1 MILKKIKQKTESD
14 SSFPWIL
21 LQKWEH
27 ILFLHYPISPET
39 IKTYLPREV
48 ELDTYNGQAWISIVS
63 FTVSRNQFRFF
74 LRVPYTYP
82 MLQINVR
89 TYIKRKG
96 EIGVYFFTMDTN
108 KLSAALGG
116 RIINAPF
123 LHADMVMRKFANTYH
138 IYSARKG
145 ELSAEFEARYF
156 PAGAAFYPEKQS
168 LDYWLLERYIF
179 WSYKKGRLY
188 RGDIK
193 HDRWEIRNAE
203 VNIEKQ
209 SLFLPENAIGEA
221 PLVHYVGSKVALN
234 GVIKKVK

>member
-96 EIGVYFFTMDTN
+96 EIGVYFFYN
-108 KLSAALGG
+108 G
-116 RIINAPF
+116 
-123 LHADMVMRKFANTYH
+123 
-138 IYSARKG
+138 
-145 ELSAEFEARYF
+145 
-156 PAGAAFYPEKQS
+156 
-168 LDYWLLERYIF
+168 
-179 WSYKKGRLY
+179 YK
-188 RGDIK
+188 
-193 HDRWEIRNAE
+193 
-203 VNIEKQ
+203 
-209 SLFLPENAIGEA
+209 
-221 PLVHYVGSKVALN
+221 
-234 GVIKKVK
+234 

>member
-1 MILKKIKQKTESD
+1 MMSEKITQKTNN
-14 SSFPWIL
+14 SFPWVL

-27 ILFLHYPISPET
+27 ILFLHYPIAPET
-39 IKTYLPREV
+39 IKTYLPKEV
-48 ELDTYNGQAWISIVS
+48 ELDTYNGQAWISIVA
-63 FTVSRNQFRFF
+63 FAVSRNR
-74 LRVPYTYP
+74 LHYLPAVPYIHP

-116 RIINAPF
+116 RIVNAPF
-123 LHADMVMRKFANTYH
+123 LHADMTMKNSANTYYIH
-138 IYSARKG
+138 SARK
-145 ELSAEFEARYF
+145 EKL
-156 PAGAAFYPEKQS
+156 PAAFQASYSPVGHAFYPEKQS

-193 HDRWEIRNAE
+193 HDRWEIRTAE
-203 VNIEKQ
+203 VSIENQ
-209 SLFLPENAIGEA
+209 SLFLPGNALGENQIA
-221 PLVHYVGSKVALN
+221 HYASSKVALN
-234 GVIKKVK
+234 GIIKKVK

>member
-1 MILKKIKQKTESD
+1 MMSEKITQKLNN
-14 SSFPWIL
+14 SFPWVL

-39 IKTYLPREV
+39 IKMYLPKEV

-63 FTVSRNQFRFF
+63 FKVSKNRLRY
-74 LRVPYTYP
+74 LPRVPYIHP

-96 EIGVYFFTMDTN
+96 EMGVFFFTMDTN

-116 RIINAPF
+116 RIVNAPF
-123 LHADMVMRKFANTYH
+123 LHADMVMRKYANTYR
-138 IYSARKG
+138 IYSTRKG
-145 ELSAEFEARYF
+145 KLSAAFQTSYS
-156 PAGAAFYPEKQS
+156 PVGHAFYPEKQS

-179 WSYKKGRLY
+179 WSYKNGRLY
-188 RGDIK
+188 RGDIQ

-209 SLFLPENAIGEA
+209 SLVLPENTIGEP
-221 PLVHYVGSKVALN
+221 PLVHYASSKVALN